1 MQVSNS
7 QQQTLEHL
15 LLYESAVSDLQA
27 SGTFATERRLP
38 LALQLACTNTQA
50 VSTTSNIVWQNSSD
64 LFVGNLSCAPS
75 NLHDIM
81 QEAAQAAN
89 ISYTQLLSRCRLL
102 SSKLRGVDLLAGRVA
117 VLKHAVE
124 QLEAVV
130 EVVLTDMGTNRAV

>member
-1 MQVSNS
+1 
-7 QQQTLEHL
+7 
-15 LLYESAVSDLQA
+15 
-27 SGTFATERRLP
+27 
-38 LALQLACTNTQA
+38 
-50 VSTTSNIVWQNSSD
+50 
-64 LFVGNLSCAPS
+64 
-75 NLHDIM
+75 M